1 MGLAGRETWKR
12 EGSHVTLLSPLQ
24 KLEERFRFNRRDLIG
39 FEFTVLVAL
48 ELALYL
54 PENQVLPHYRRLTQ
68 QF

>member
-12 EGSHVTLLSPLQ
+12 EGCHVTFLSPLQ

>member
-1 MGLAGRETWKR
+1 
-12 EGSHVTLLSPLQ
+12 
-24 KLEERFRFNRRDLIG
+24 
-39 FEFTVLVAL
+39 VAL